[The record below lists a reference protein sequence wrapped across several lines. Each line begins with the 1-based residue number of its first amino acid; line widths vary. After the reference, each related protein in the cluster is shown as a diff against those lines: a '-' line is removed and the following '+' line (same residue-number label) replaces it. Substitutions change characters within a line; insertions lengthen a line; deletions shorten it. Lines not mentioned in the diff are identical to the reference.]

1 MDQYDF
7 ISKKITENQVKGII
21 SEAGYDPS
29 DYLYSSRVSGDGYL
43 VQGEVGMNINRLE
56 NAAKALRI
64 KVDIFSPNTA
74 AAAATAED
82 GSVGTEYTV
91 TISLDETTI
100 NDLVT
105 GNFKL
110 YGFKA
115 VQTSQGGGA
124 PLVWFATQNFMAETV
139 VDWEEHYQAFTSLSQ
154 IISGGKIVASSPY
167 DITLDQ
173 TLNVAANG
181 VGTVV
186 EGGTPLAISI
196 NNTTNTQFTCGVSE
210 MQGGSPLP
218 LCAFPL
224 FGNSLDVIA
233 PIEKVLFMFSTVP
246 VNTGTVIEQAYS
258 QGILIDLTGDNQRS
272 VSYNINK
279 GWDWGGFSWGQAI
292 PANANLVPLL
302 IEAPTDAFRRSLLAR
317 KSY

>member
-7 ISKKITENQVKGII
+7 ISKKITENQVKSII
-21 SEAGYDPS
+21 SEAGYEPS
-29 DYLYSSRVSGDGYL
+29 KYLYVRRVSGDGYL
-43 VQGEVGMNINRLE
+43 VQGEPVMNLNRLE
-56 NAAKALRI
+56 RAARVLGI
-64 KVDIFSPNTA
+64 KVDIFSPNA

-82 GSVGTEYTV
+82 GNEGTEYTV

-100 NDLVT
+100 TDLVN

-124 PLVWFATQNFMAETV
+124 PLIWFSTQDFMAETV
-139 VDWEEHYQAFTSLSQ
+139 VDWEEQYQAFTSLSQ

-167 DITLDQ
+167 DIKLDQ
-173 TLNVAANG
+173 TLNVAPNG

-186 EGGTPLAISI
+186 DGGTASAISI
-196 NNTTNTQFTCGVSE
+196 NNTTNTQFTCGISE
-210 MQGGSPLP
+210 LQNGAPMP

-233 PIEKVLFMFSTVP
+233 PIEKVLFMFSTRP
-246 VNTGTVIEQAYS
+246 FNTGTVIEQAYS

-272 VSYNINK
+272 VSYDINN
-279 GWDWGGFSWGQAI
+279 GWDWGGFSWGQTVA
-292 PANANLVPLL
+292 ADSKLVPLL
-302 IEAPTDAFRRSLLAR
+302 IEAPTDAFRRSLLAG